1 MMDKN
6 NQDIDK
12 LKQEFIANAS
22 HELKT
27 PVTSI
32 QLAVE
37 TAISALENS
46 EIEDAKRFMTQIL
59 QDSQRMTLL
68 LSDLLDLSQL
78 EVNNPEKELVNL
90 KSIIDAEIGFLSD
103 ENKNRVVFESED
115 IEFLIDPNDFSM
127 IIRNLLRNACNYSEL
142 DKEINVNLFKDKSS
156 IVLSVVDKGRGIAT
170 SDHERVFE
178 RFYRVDKGR
187 SRSLGGT
194 GIGLSI
200 VKHAVDR
207 NGGLIELD
215 SVLGSGTTFSPSP
228 FCSIDESICSLTSS
242 L

>member
-1 MMDKN
+1 MMDKD

-46 EIEDAKRFMTQIL
+46 EIEDAKRFMNQIL

-78 EVNNPEKELVNL
+78 EVNNPEKELVSLNA
-90 KSIIDAEIGFLSD
+90 IIDAEIGFLSN

-127 IIRNLLRNACNYSEL
+127 VIRNLLRNACNYSEI
-142 DKEINVNLFKDKSS
+142 DKKINIKLFKDESNV
-156 IVLSVVDKGRGIAT
+156 VLSVVDKGRGIAT
-170 SDHERVFE
+170 TDQERIFE

-200 VKHAVDR
+200 VKHAVER
-207 NGGLIELD
+207 NGGVIELI
-215 SVLGSGTTFSPSP
+215 SQFGEGSEFKVI
-228 FCSIDESICSLTSS
+228 F
-242 L
+242 

>member
-1 MMDKN
+1 MMDKD

-46 EIEDAKRFMTQIL
+46 EIEDAKRFMNQIL

-78 EVNNPEKELVNL
+78 EVNNPEKELVSLN
-90 KSIIDAEIGFLSD
+90 SIIDAEIGFLSN

-170 SDHERVFE
+170 SDHERIFE

-207 NGGLIELD
+207 NGGVIELD
-215 SVLGSGTTFSPSP
+215 SVLGSGTTFTIK
-228 FCSIDESICSLTSS
+228 FE
-242 L
+242 

>member
-1 MMDKN
+1 MDKD

-46 EIEDAKRFMTQIL
+46 EIEDAKRFMNQIL

-78 EVNNPEKELVNL
+78 EVNNPEKELVSLN
-90 KSIIDAEIGFLSD
+90 SIIDAEIGFLSN

-142 DKEINVNLFKDKSS
+142 DKEINIKLFKDESNV
-156 IVLSVVDKGRGIAT
+156 VLSVVDKGRGIAT
-170 SDHERVFE
+170 TDQERIFE

-200 VKHAVDR
+200 VKHAVER
-207 NGGLIELD
+207 NSGVIELI
-215 SVLGSGTTFSPSP
+215 SQFGEGSEFKVI
-228 FCSIDESICSLTSS
+228 F
-242 L
+242 

>member
-1 MMDKN
+1 MMDKD

-46 EIEDAKRFMTQIL
+46 EIEDAKRFMNQIL

-103 ENKNRVVFESED
+103 EED
-115 IEFLIDPNDFSM
+115 V
-127 IIRNLLRNACNYSEL
+127 C
-142 DKEINVNLFKDKSS
+142 
-156 IVLSVVDKGRGIAT
+156 
-170 SDHERVFE
+170 
-178 RFYRVDKGR
+178 
-187 SRSLGGT
+187 
-194 GIGLSI
+194 
-200 VKHAVDR
+200 
-207 NGGLIELD
+207 
-215 SVLGSGTTFSPSP
+215 
-228 FCSIDESICSLTSS
+228 
-242 L
+242 

>member
-1 MMDKN
+1 MMDKD

-46 EIEDAKRFMTQIL
+46 EIEDAKRFMNQIL

-78 EVNNPEKELVNL
+78 EVNNPEKELVSLN
-90 KSIIDAEIGFLSD
+90 SIIDAEIGFLSN

-142 DKEINVNLFKDKSS
+142 DKEINIKLFKDELNV
-156 IVLSVVDKGRGIAT
+156 VLSVVDKGRGIAT
-170 SDHERVFE
+170 TDQERIFE

-200 VKHAVDR
+200 VKHAVER
-207 NGGLIELD
+207 NGGVIKLISQFGE
-215 SVLGSGTTFSPSP
+215 GSEFKVI
-228 FCSIDESICSLTSS
+228 F
-242 L
+242 

>member
-178 RFYRVDKGR
+178 RFYRVDKGM

-215 SVLGSGTTFSPSP
+215 SVLGSGTTFTIK
-228 FCSIDESICSLTSS
+228 FE
-242 L
+242 

>member
-170 SDHERVFE
+170 SDHERIFE

-200 VKHAVDR
+200 VKHGVDR
-207 NGGLIELD
+207 NGGVIELD
-215 SVLGSGTTFSPSP
+215 SVLGSGTTFTIK
-228 FCSIDESICSLTSS
+228 FE
-242 L
+242 

>member
-46 EIEDAKRFMTQIL
+46 EIEDAKRFMNQIL

-170 SDHERVFE
+170 SDHERIFE

-207 NGGLIELD
+207 NGGVIELD
-215 SVLGSGTTFSPSP
+215 SVLGSGTTFTIK
-228 FCSIDESICSLTSS
+228 FE
-242 L
+242 

>member
-142 DKEINVNLFKDKSS
+142 DKEINIKLFKDESN
-156 IVLSVVDKGRGIAT
+156 VFLSVVDKGRGIAT
-170 SDHERVFE
+170 TDQERIFE

-200 VKHAVDR
+200 VKHAVER
-207 NGGLIELD
+207 NGGVIKLISQFGE
-215 SVLGSGTTFSPSP
+215 GSEFKVI
-228 FCSIDESICSLTSS
+228 F
-242 L
+242 

>member
-1 MMDKN
+1 MDKN

-207 NGGLIELD
+207 NGGVIELD
-215 SVLGSGTTFSPSP
+215 SILGSGTTFTIK
-228 FCSIDESICSLTSS
+228 FE
-242 L
+242 

>member
-1 MMDKN
+1 MMDKD

-46 EIEDAKRFMTQIL
+46 EIEDAKRFMNQIL

-142 DKEINVNLFKDKSS
+142 DKEINIKLFKDESNV
-156 IVLSVVDKGRGIAT
+156 VLSVVDKGRGIAT
-170 SDHERVFE
+170 TDQERIFE

-200 VKHAVDR
+200 VKHAVER
-207 NGGLIELD
+207 NGGVIKLISQFGE
-215 SVLGSGTTFSPSP
+215 GSEFKVI
-228 FCSIDESICSLTSS
+228 F
-242 L
+242 

>member
-1 MMDKN
+1 MMSKD

-37 TAISALENS
+37 TAISALDNS
-46 EIEDAKRFMTQIL
+46 EIKDAKRFMNQIL

-78 EVNNPEKELVNL
+78 EVNNPEKELVSLN
-90 KSIIDAEIGFLSD
+90 SIIDAEIGFLSN

-142 DKEINVNLFKDKSS
+142 DKEINIKLFKDESNV
-156 IVLSVVDKGRGIAT
+156 VLSVVDKGRGIAT
-170 SDHERVFE
+170 TDQERIFE

-200 VKHAVDR
+200 VKHAVER
-207 NGGLIELD
+207 NGGVIELI
-215 SVLGSGTTFSPSP
+215 SQFGEGSEFKVI
-228 FCSIDESICSLTSS
+228 F
-242 L
+242 

>member
-1 MMDKN
+1 MMDKD

-46 EIEDAKRFMTQIL
+46 EIEDAKRFMNQIL

-78 EVNNPEKELVNL
+78 EVNNPEKDLVSLN
-90 KSIIDAEIGFLSD
+90 SIIDAEIGFLSN

-142 DKEINVNLFKDKSS
+142 DKEINIKLFKDESNV
-156 IVLSVVDKGRGIAT
+156 VLSVVDKGRGIAT
-170 SDHERVFE
+170 TDQERIFE

-200 VKHAVDR
+200 VKHAVER
-207 NGGLIELD
+207 NGGVIKLISQFGE
-215 SVLGSGTTFSPSP
+215 GSEFKVI
-228 FCSIDESICSLTSS
+228 F
-242 L
+242 

>member
-1 MMDKN
+1 MMDKD

-46 EIEDAKRFMTQIL
+46 EIEDAKRFMNQIL

-215 SVLGSGTTFSPSP
+215 SVLGSGTTFTIK
-228 FCSIDESICSLTSS
+228 FE
-242 L
+242 